1 MSTQQ
6 LSRSS
11 VMRKLRN
18 LLLVIPLA
26 MLAIS
31 TIYPLFFTLNVAVK
45 DNKDFIVNRFAL
57 TMEPTLANFSR
68 AWTFSRIGE
77 TFWNS
82 IITTAGA
89 VLLLTLVCSM
99 AAYAIGTMRF
109 RWRAP
114 LFLLILMGMM
124 VPLQVVMVPFFRT
137 AVDFHLLNTYHGL
150 ILSYTVFAIPFG
162 TYMLTA
168 YYTNVPREIFEAAK
182 IDGAN
187 AWQSYTR
194 IVLPLGKPAIATLA
208 IINTLFA
215 WNDLLIPLLIM
226 QKREMRTVMVG
237 IATLRGEHQADMPV
251 FAAAIILGIIPV
263 LIVFLLFQ
271 SKLTS
276 GMTAG
281 AVKS

>member
-6 LSRSS
+6 LSRSKIK
-11 VMRKLRN
+11 RNLRN

-26 MLAIS
+26 MLAVS

-45 DNKDFIVNRFAL
+45 DNRDFIVNRFAL
-57 TMEPTLANFSR
+57 TLEPTLANFSR

-89 VLLLTLVCSM
+89 VILLTMVCSM

-150 ILSYTVFAIPFG
+150 IIAYTAFAIPFG

-168 YYTNVPREIFEAAK
+168 YYSNVPREIFDAAK

-187 AWQSYTR
+187 VWQSYTK

-237 IATLRGEHQADMPV
+237 IATLRGEHSADMPV
-251 FAAAIILGIIPV
+251 FAAAVILGVIPV

-271 SKLTS
+271 SKLTA

>member
-1 MSTQQ
+1 
-6 LSRSS
+6 
-11 VMRKLRN
+11 
-18 LLLVIPLA
+18 
-26 MLAIS
+26 MLAFS

-45 DNKDFIVNRFAL
+45 DNRDFIVNRFAL
-57 TMEPTLANFSR
+57 SLEPTLANFGR

-77 TFWNS
+77 SFWNS
-82 IITTAGA
+82 AITTAGA
-89 VLLLTLVCSM
+89 VILLTLVCSM

-114 LFLLILMGMM
+114 LFLIILMGMM

-150 ILSYTVFAIPFG
+150 IISYTAFAIPFG

-271 SKLTS
+271 SRLTS

>member
-1 MSTQQ
+1 MTNQQ
-6 LSRSS
+6 SRRPSG
-11 VMRKLRN
+11 RKIRQW
-18 LLLVIPLA
+18 LLVIPLA
-26 MLAIS
+26 LLAAS

-45 DNKDFIVNRFAL
+45 DRKDFIISRFTL
-57 TMEPTLANFSR
+57 TAEPTFANFGR
-68 AWTFSRIGE
+68 AWTFARIGE
-77 TFWNS
+77 SFWNS
-82 IITTAGA
+82 VITTTGA
-89 VLLLTLVCSM
+89 VMLLTLVCSM

-109 RWRAP
+109 RWRNP
-114 LFLLILMGMM
+114 LFFVILMGMM

-137 AVDFHLLNTYHGL
+137 AVDFHMLNTYHGL
-150 ILSYTVFAIPFG
+150 ILAYTAFAIPFG

-168 YYTNVPREIFEAAK
+168 YYSNIPREIFDAAK
-182 IDGAN
+182 IDGASV
-187 AWQSYTR
+187 WQSYYK

-226 QKREMRTVMVG
+226 QKREMRTIMVG
-237 IATLRGEHQADMPV
+237 IATLRGEHQADMPL
-251 FAAAIILGIIPV
+251 FAAAIILGVIPV
-263 LIVFLLFQ
+263 LIVFLIFQ